1 MRSRSARISS
11 LVLASLGLWPTEAS
25 AAAWDKPGYTLTFHD
40 EFDAGSLDTTAW
52 KRRYKWGEA
61 VINNELQAYVDDA
74 FSVSNGRLSIS
85 GKHVS
90 GAYAGQTLDYT
101 SGVICSVHEQK
112 YGYFEARLKMPKGKG
127 LWPAFWL
134 LGAVGTQGVNEI
146 DIHELLGHE
155 PNKVYMTVHWG
166 PSYDQGHES
175 DGSEFTGPDFS
186 ADFHTFGLSWTSS
199 QIVWTVDGVE
209 RKTYSGP
216 GVPNVDMYVILNL
229 AIGGNWPGA
238 PDASTAFPATYEVD
252 YVRTYQPLAGD
263 AGVGG
268 AGGSGTGGA
277 AGAGGAA
284 TGGAS
289 AGGTSGS
296 GGQSGG
302 GGMPQAGT
310 GGASGGGS
318 TDDSGGCGCRAG
330 ASERSAASAS
340 LLLLTSLAT
349 SRLVRR
355 RRRPEN
361 SRSLGRG
368 RRPR

>member
-1 MRSRSARISS
+1 MNNALSDGTIHPLIRALWLPRFSEAAEWIEQSIAANRPEGRLP
-11 LVLASLGLWPTEAS
+11 LVAE
-25 AAAWDKPGYTLTFHD
+25 
-40 EFDAGSLDTTAW
+40 EFGKGSLA
-52 KRRYKWGEA
+52 G
-61 VINNELQAYVDDA
+61 V
-74 FSVSNGRLSIS
+74 SIS
-85 GKHVS
+85 GIADRFDRMPDGRLAVVDYKT
-90 GAYAGQTLDYT
+90 GGGPKNKQIKAGLPEKPY
-101 SGVICSVHEQK
+101 HAF
-112 YGYFEARLKMPKGKG
+112 FETA
-127 LWPAFWL
+127 
-134 LGAVGTQGVNEI
+134 E
-146 DIHELLGHE
+146 
-155 PNKVYMTVHWG
+155 
-166 PSYDQGHES
+166 
-175 DGSEFTGPDFS
+175 
-186 ADFHTFGLSWTSS
+186 
-199 QIVWTVDGVE
+199 WTVDGVE